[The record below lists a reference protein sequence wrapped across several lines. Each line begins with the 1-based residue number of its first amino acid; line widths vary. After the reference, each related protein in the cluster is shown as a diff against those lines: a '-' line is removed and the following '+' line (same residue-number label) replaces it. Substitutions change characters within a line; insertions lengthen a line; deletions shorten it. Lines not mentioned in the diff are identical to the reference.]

1 MRRLLHSVHVRAVAG
16 YGVLAAAFSWPLPLH
31 LQTHLLGGTGGDT
44 GVYVWNLW
52 VFRHE
57 LVDNGHLPFFT
68 STIFSLDSQA
78 DLSLHNYT
86 VFADLL
92 AVPLLPLLGTVGTFN
107 LLYLLMVVVNGY
119 AMFLLARELGAGKW
133 EAWLAGVLFA
143 FAPCL
148 VARSTAHFSL
158 VMAAPIVVFVWIL
171 HRADR
176 QPRGTTGI
184 AAGVVIAW
192 ATLCDPY
199 YGVYCLMLGAWHLA
213 WRCATVRFVRREG
226 DTPRAARLLSAAI
239 GLVLALVAWIAV
251 TGGASTRVFGR
262 PLDVRTLY
270 TPVLALTVL
279 VLVRLAGWL
288 RPRLSLRQFPRAL
301 PLVGLAPY
309 ALASCAVVL
318 SPLLYVLGTRVA
330 SGRYVSPPVLW
341 RTSTPGIDLLALLL
355 PNPNHPLFRALS
367 EAWLTRQPGGYAGNV
382 ASISLV
388 ALLLVVVAVRW
399 AGFRPPRYFLAL
411 GLVSAGLAAGP
422 FFRLAGL
429 FTYVPTPWA
438 LLRYAPIIGGA
449 RAPARFM
456 AIVMMAV
463 AVLLALALKALGER
477 FPGRRRWV
485 LVVIS
490 LVLLFEL
497 LPAPRTLYSA
507 EVPGLYRQIAADPR
521 EVRVLELPFG
531 IRSGLSSVGNFT
543 AATQFYQTFHHKR
556 LVGGYLSRVSPHR
569 VAAARRRPILN
580 ALIELSEGR
589 ELSDERRQALKSV
602 AASFVH
608 GARLGYVVV
617 DRSRASRPL
626 IAFAVETLGLEK
638 IGTWGDRDLYRP
650 VVQR

>member
-31 LQTHLLGGTGGDT
+31 LRTHLLGGTGGDT

-119 AMFLLARELGAGKW
+119 VMFLLARELGAGKW

-213 WRCATVRFVRREG
+213 WRFATMRFARREG
-226 DTPRAARLLSAAI
+226 DPPRAARLLSAAI

-279 VLVRLAGWL
+279 VLVRLACWL
-288 RPRLSLRQFPRAL
+288 RPRLSLRQFPRAR

-355 PNPNHPLFRALS
+355 PNPNHPLFHALS
-367 EAWLTRQPGGYAGNV
+367 QAWLTGQPGGYAGNV

-411 GLVSAGLAAGP
+411 GLVSAALAAGP

-456 AIVMMAV
+456 VIVMMAV
-463 AVLLALALKALGER
+463 AVLFALALKALGER
-477 FPGRRRWV
+477 FPGRRRWA
-485 LVVIS
+485 LAVIS

-556 LVGGYLSRVSPHR
+556 LVGGYLSRVSPRR
-569 VAAARRRPILN
+569 VAAVRRRPILN

-589 ELSDERRQALKSV
+589 EISDERRQALKSV
-602 AASFVH
+602 AASFVR

-638 IGTWGDRDLYRP
+638 LGTWGERDLYRP
-650 VVQR
+650 VGQR